1 MLPPPAG
8 RPTLLGLGTAAVLAA
23 GALPALATT
32 AQAAAAPLTVQVS
45 PSAQTLPA
53 GRTARVTAT
62 VARPSG
68 GFKGATLR
76 ITGSDALSVVCRAPA
91 VKTAA
96 GCDLSLVTTRTA
108 AATALVRLSESAVKK
123 DTTLS
128 LTATAT
134 QAGKSASGVAEVTF
148 TPVKDDPGTGEPTT
162 PPPSSSPPP
171 TSPKPS
177 PKPSPSKTPPKPSPS
192 PSPSLSPGSGSGPSD
207 AKDGKD
213 KGSSNGGAGSGSGGG
228 SGSGSGGSGSSGSGS
243 GNGSGSGS
251 VGGGNGGYT
260 PPSPNGSFRPND
272 AKSPQVA
279 LPPIAQS
286 PSVAP
291 PTSSTTSGPESRLR
305 NNQTPVAQDL
315 TFERMA
321 STQVAW
327 LAALL
332 VAFSLLLTQLRLGRR
347 AEPAAV
353 AEARRRAKG
362 THRRPRKG
370 LFGK

>member
-32 AQAAAAPLTVQVS
+32 AQAAAAPLAVQVT
-45 PSAQTLPA
+45 PAAQTLSA
-53 GRTARVTAT
+53 GGTAKVGVT

-68 GFKGATLR
+68 GFKGTTLR
-76 ITGSDALSVVCRAPA
+76 VTGSDALSVVCHAPA
-91 VKTAA
+91 VKTTT
-96 GCDLSLVTTRTA
+96 GCDLSRVTTST
-108 AATALVRLSESAVKK
+108 ATAQASVTLGKSAVKK

-128 LTATAT
+128 LTATASKADT
-134 QAGKSASGVAEVTF
+134 TASATAKVTF
-148 TPVKDDPGTGEPTT
+148 TPVKDDPGTGKPTT

-177 PKPSPSKTPPKPSPS
+177 PTPSPSKTSPKPSPS

-207 AKDGKD
+207 AKDGKKDDKNDKD
-213 KGSSNGGAGSGSGGG
+213 KGSSGSGSGSGTGGGAGSGSG
-228 SGSGSGGSGSSGSGS
+228 SGSGST
-243 GNGSGSGS
+243 
-251 VGGGNGGYT
+251 GGNGGYT
-260 PPSPNGSFRPND
+260 PPSPNGSFKPDD

-291 PTSSTTSGPESRLR
+291 PSPSTASGPESRLR
-305 NNQTPVAQDL
+305 NNPTPVAQDL

>member
-32 AQAAAAPLTVQVS
+32 AQAAAAPLTVQVT
-45 PSAQTLPA
+45 PSAQTLTA

-62 VARPSG
+62 VPRPSG
-68 GFKGATLR
+68 GFKGTTLR
-76 ITGSDALSVVCRAPA
+76 VTGSDALSVVCRAPA

-96 GCDLSLVTTRTA
+96 GCDLGPVTARA
-108 AATALVRLSESAVKK
+108 AVATASVTLGESAVKK

-128 LTATAT
+128 LTVTAIR
-134 QAGKSASGVAEVTF
+134 AGESASGTAKVTF
-148 TPVKDDPGTGEPTT
+148 TPVEDGPGTGEPTT

-171 TSPKPS
+171 TSPKPT

-213 KGSSNGGAGSGSGGG
+213 KGSSNDGAGSGSNGG

-243 GNGSGSGS
+243 GGGSGSGS
-251 VGGGNGGYT
+251 AGGNGGYT
-260 PPSPNGSFRPND
+260 PPSPNGSFKPND